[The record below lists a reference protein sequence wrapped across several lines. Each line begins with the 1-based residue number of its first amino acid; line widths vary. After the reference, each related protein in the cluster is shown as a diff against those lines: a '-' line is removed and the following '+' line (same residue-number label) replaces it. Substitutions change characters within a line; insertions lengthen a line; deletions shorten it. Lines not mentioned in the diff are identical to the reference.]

1 MKLREMVVETAVVP
15 ALKSAKREDAIAEL
29 LDALVAAGAA
39 PKAMRDELLKA
50 VIKRERKGSTGFG
63 HGVAVPHAKT
73 GEVEHVRAAVG
84 ISEVG
89 IDFNA
94 LDRQPVHAIVLML
107 SPESKPE
114 DHLAAMEVIFGALSQ
129 DRFRKFLRQAR
140 SVADVITLLEEAD
153 AAAPAR

>member
-15 ALKSAKREDAIAEL
+15 ALKSVKREDAIAEL
-29 LDALVAAGAA
+29 LDALVSAGAA

-50 VIKRERKGSTGFG
+50 IIKRERKGSTGFG

-73 GEVEHVRAAVG
+73 DLVDAPIAALG
-84 ISEVG
+84 ISPSG
-89 IDFNA
+89 IDFSS
-94 LDRQPVHAIVLML
+94 LDRQPVHAIFLML

-140 SVADVITLLEEAD
+140 SAGDISTLLEEAD

>member
-15 ALKSAKREDAIAEL
+15 ALKSVKREDAIAEL
-29 LDALVAAGAA
+29 LDALVSAGAA

-50 VIKRERKGSTGFG
+50 IIKRERKGSTGFG

-73 GEVEHVRAAVG
+73 GEVQRVRAAIG
-84 ISEVG
+84 ISEAG

-94 LDRQPVHAIVLML
+94 LDRQPVHAIFLML
-107 SPESKPE
+107 SPESMPE

-140 SVADVITLLEEAD
+140 SAGDISTLLEEAD